1 MVAKIPSVPIKSPML
16 AGKINDENMKDLHY
30 PGLVTYKLDGI
41 RCMIVNGKAVSRNFK
56 PIRNDYIRNILES
69 EALEGFDGELIT
81 GNTFT
86 DVASGVMSKEGRP
99 DFKYMVFD
107 YMITPDEPYYKRMR
121 RLAMTP
127 ETKHIK
133 HLLPIEVHNE
143 KQLLAFETEALD
155 KDFEGVM
162 WRNPDG
168 PYLFGRSSFND
179 QYLLKLKRFDD
190 DEAVVVGFKQEI
202 DIHGRPKD
210 TLGGLLVKDVKTGIK
225 FHVGSGLDKSL
236 KQKVWDNQQK
246 YLGKIITYR
255 SQKHGAKTAP
265 RFPTFVKF
273 RDPSD
278 MDKKGILKS
287 VQSRLF

>member
-1 MVAKIPSVPIKSPML
+1 MVNKIQPEPIKSPML
-16 AGKINDENMKDLHY
+16 AGKIDDKNIKELKY

-41 RCMIVNGKAVSRNFK
+41 RCLIIKGKAVSRNLK

-69 EALEGFDGELIT
+69 EAEDGFDGELLT
-81 GNTFT
+81 GTTFT

-121 RLAMTP
+121 RLSSIP
-127 ETKHIK
+127 ETKYIK
-133 HLLPIEVHNE
+133 RLLPIEVHTE
-143 KQLLAFETEALD
+143 KQLLDFEAKSLEHN
-155 KDFEGVM
+155 FEGVM
-162 WRNPDG
+162 WRNPYG
-168 PYLFGRSSFND
+168 PYLFGRSSFRD

-190 DEAVVVGFKQEI
+190 DEAIIVGFKQEV
-202 DIHGRPKD
+202 DIHGKPKN

-225 FHVGSGLDKSL
+225 FHVGSGLDKEL
-236 KQKVWDNQQK
+236 KQKIWDNQEK
-246 YLGKIITYR
+246 YLGKMITYR

-265 RFPTFVKF
+265 RFPTFANF

-278 MDKKGILKS
+278 LDKKRVFKS
-287 VQSRLF
+287 TQSRLF